1 MICLIQILKSGAVVN
16 FILIVIGSLI
26 GVLFNRRISERLN
39 KILVTGMSLS
49 VLYIG
54 ISGLIADDI
63 NVLTV
68 VLSFAVGSLLGELL
82 NLDKHINTLAE
93 KVENRFN
100 GTKISEGFVTGTLVF
115 CVGAMLIVGSIRSG
129 LSGDN
134 TTLYSKSLIDGI
146 TAAAFAST
154 FGIGVM
160 FSAIPVLILEG
171 GLTMIAAA
179 VQPILTTEVVNH
191 MSVVGSLLIVA
202 IALNMLE
209 ITKIKILNLIP
220 AIFLPLIFCM
230 IL

>member
-1 MICLIQILKSGAVVN
+1 MIQILKSSAVVN

-179 VQPILTTEVVNH
+179 VQPVLTTEVVNH
-191 MSVVGSLLIVA
+191 MSVVGSLLIVS

-220 AIFLPLIFCM
+220 SIFLPLIFCM